1 MPDGD
6 VAAAIAVGLL
16 GLSMTWAAVE
26 VGVGW
31 LIAAARLPLHGG
43 GSDS

>member
-6 VAAAIAVGLL
+6 VAIAITAGLL

-26 VGVGW
+26 IGVGW
-31 LIAAARLPLHGG
+31 LIAAARMPLHGEG
-43 GSDS
+43 PDS